1 MCAIGNL
8 KCTGRRD
15 ETNQDD
21 MAAGP
26 DRVAIL
32 LPLGVAVTMAFS
44 TVIIQALALM
54 AIMRFVRHELRLGR
68 AGVEFWWDVGI
79 IVGATLVAL
88 AAHVVAIASWGLV
101 FSLCGEFSQLAKAVY
116 HSGMNYTT
124 LGDSENLMSPSWR
137 LLAPLEAANGM
148 LMFGISTAML
158 FAIVLRLIQAK
169 FSELSS
175 HSVNQGRRGK
185 AS

>member
-1 MCAIGNL
+1 MQREGY
-8 KCTGRRD
+8 

-21 MAAGP
+21 MAAAA

-32 LPLGVAVTMAFS
+32 LPVGVAVTMAFS
-44 TVIIQALALM
+44 TVVIQALALM
-54 AIMRFVRHELRLGR
+54 AIMRFVRYELRLGR

-88 AAHVVAIASWGLV
+88 AAHVVAIAAWGLV
-101 FSLCGEFSQLAKAVY
+101 FSLCGEFSRLAQAVY
-116 HSGMNYTT
+116 HSAMNYTT
-124 LGDSENLMSPSWR
+124 LGDSDKVMSPSWR
-137 LLAPLEAANGM
+137 LLAPLEAANAM
-148 LMFGISTAML
+148 VMFGISTAML
-158 FAIVLRLIQAK
+158 FAVVQRLSQAK